1 MRGAFPCRILDVAT
15 RVLDISNKV
24 KINLLEVSGPV
35 QACNGIALPFNKVKT
50 VARAA
55 GGFFELLLEVRQ

>member
-1 MRGAFPCRILDVAT
+1 MSYRGRKLEMRGAFPCRILDVAT
-15 RVLDISNKV
+15 RVLEISNKV
-24 KINLLEVSGPV
+24 K
-35 QACNGIALPFNKVKT
+35 K